1 MALLKEINKKIGTQ
15 IQTGGFHRMGNLLV
29 LCIIVVLT
37 MEMVYN
43 TGSVHGRLTNARFYE
58 WMAYFIVFTC
68 TVYTNA
74 RLLVPRFLLRNK
86 LSGYFAS
93 IGLWKSHTNL
103 THPVKV
109 F

>member
-43 TGSVHGRLTNARFYE
+43 TGSVTRTAHE
-58 WMAYFIVFTC
+58 CKV
-68 TVYTNA
+68 
-74 RLLVPRFLLRNK
+74 LRMDGIFHC
-86 LSGYFAS
+86 LHLHRIYQRPPAGSSFSVAQ
-93 IGLWKSHTNL
+93 
-103 THPVKV
+103 
-109 F
+109 